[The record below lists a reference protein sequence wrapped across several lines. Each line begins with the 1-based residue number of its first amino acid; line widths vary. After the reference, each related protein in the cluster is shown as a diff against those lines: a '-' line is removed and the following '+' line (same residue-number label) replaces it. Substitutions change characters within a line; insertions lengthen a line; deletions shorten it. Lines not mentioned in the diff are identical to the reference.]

1 MLINALR
8 TLITSGRNKGIIRN
22 VHSEFAKPL
31 GKNYWRLWV
40 AHAVSNLGDGISQV
54 AYPWL
59 ASAVTRSPLLIAA
72 VAVASRLPWLVFTLP
87 AGVITDRF
95 DRRKIII
102 AMDITRAFLALLV
115 AVAVTFEVDTLP
127 ALDTVGSGIDLA
139 TNWFLYTVLIVT
151 ALLFGCAEVLRD
163 NSAQTFLPEVVE
175 ADQLESANGKLWSV
189 EFVTNSFVGPP
200 LGSFLIGIFVFL
212 PFYFDTATFF
222 VSAALIA
229 TLATIAR
236 PVKPQAEKKA
246 LNFRAEIKE
255 GFTWLW
261 KHELL
266 RPMAIILGCLNGL
279 GAITAATF
287 ILFAQEILDTS
298 VFIFAILGTAGAIGG
313 TVGGILGPKISAKL
327 GSGPSL
333 YLTLLSAPVIT
344 LIIGLTSSWQLFW
357 ALTAIG
363 TCFAVLWNV
372 ITVSLRQSII
382 PSHLLGRVNSVY
394 RFFAWGSLPIGT
406 LIGGALVDLVQLTG
420 DRELALRLPY
430 LLVTVAGLLL
440 FFFAAPRLTTAK
452 IESARKAAN

>member
-1 MLINALR
+1 MFKKKQ
-8 TLITSGRNKGIIRN
+8 KGKT
-22 VHSEFAKPL
+22 KPL
-31 GKNYWRLWV
+31 GKNYWRLWI

-102 AMDITRAFLALLV
+102 AMDITRAALALLV
-115 AVAVTFEVDTLP
+115 AVAVTFEVDNLP

-212 PFYFDTATFF
+212 PFYFDTVTFF

-246 LNFRAEIKE
+246 LNFRAELKE

-333 YLTLLSAPVIT
+333 YLTLLSAPIIT

-406 LIGGALVDLVQLTG
+406 LIGGALVDLAQLTG

-430 LLVTVAGLLL
+430 LLATVAGLLL

>member
-1 MLINALR
+1 VFKKKQ
-8 TLITSGRNKGIIRN
+8 KGKT
-22 VHSEFAKPL
+22 KPL
-31 GKNYWRLWV
+31 GKNYWRLWI

-102 AMDITRAFLALLV
+102 AMDITRAALALLV
-115 AVAVTFEVDTLP
+115 AVAVTFEVDNLP

-212 PFYFDTATFF
+212 PFYFDTVTFF

-246 LNFRAEIKE
+246 LNFRAELKE

-333 YLTLLSAPVIT
+333 YLTLLSAPIIT

-406 LIGGALVDLVQLTG
+406 LIGGALVDLAQLTG

-430 LLVTVAGLLL
+430 LLATVAGLLL

>member
-1 MLINALR
+1 VFKKRKKSN
-8 TLITSGRNKGIIRN
+8 T
-22 VHSEFAKPL
+22 KPL
-31 GKNYWRLWV
+31 GKNYWRLWF
-40 AHAVSNLGDGISQV
+40 AHGVSNLGDGVSQV

-59 ASAVTRSPLLIAA
+59 ASAVTRSPLLIAT
-72 VAVASRLPWLVFTLP
+72 VAVASRLPWLIFTLP

-102 AMDITRAFLALLV
+102 AMDITRAALAFLV
-115 AVAVTFEVDTLP
+115 AIAVTAQAGNLP
-127 ALDTVGSGIDLA
+127 ALDSIATSVNLQ

-175 ADQLESANGKLWSV
+175 EDQLENANGKLWSV
-189 EFVTNSFVGPP
+189 EFVTNSFIGPP
-200 LGSFLIGIFVFL
+200 LGSFLIGIFIFL
-212 PFYFDTATFF
+212 PFYFDTLTFF
-222 VSAALIA
+222 VSAALVA
-229 TLATIAR
+229 TLASVAR
-236 PVKPQAEKKA
+236 PIKEVTDKKPI
-246 LNFRAEIKE
+246 NFKAEIKE
-255 GFTWLW
+255 GFSWLW

-298 VFIFAILGTAGAIGG
+298 VFIFAILGTAGAVGG

-344 LIIGLTSSWQLFW
+344 LIIGLSSSWQLFW

-382 PSHLLGRVNSVY
+382 PTHLLGRVNSVY

-406 LIGGALVDLVQLTG
+406 LIGGALVDLFELTG
-420 DRELALRLPY
+420 DREFALRLPY
-430 LLVTVAGLLL
+430 LLVSVAGLLL

-452 IESARKAAN
+452 IEAARRAAK

>member
-1 MLINALR
+1 MFKKR
-8 TLITSGRNKGIIRN
+8 QKGTT
-22 VHSEFAKPL
+22 KPL

-40 AHAVSNLGDGISQV
+40 AHGVSNLGDGVSQV

-102 AMDITRAFLALLV
+102 AMDITRAALALLV
-115 AVAVTFEVDTLP
+115 AVAVTFEVDNLP

-163 NSAQTFLPEVVE
+163 NSAQTLMPDVVE
-175 ADQLESANGKLWSV
+175 ADQLESANGKLWSL
-189 EFVTNSFVGPP
+189 EFITNSFIGPP
-200 LGSFLIGIFVFL
+200 LGSFLIGLLVFL
-212 PFYFDTATFF
+212 PFYFDAATFF

-229 TLATIAR
+229 TLATTVR
-236 PVKPQAEKKA
+236 PVKVIDERKS
-246 LNFRAEIKE
+246 LNFKAEIKE
-255 GFTWLW
+255 GFAWLW

-266 RPMAIILGCLNGL
+266 RPMAIILGSLNAL

-287 ILFAQEILDTS
+287 ILFAQEILNTS

-333 YLTLLSAPVIT
+333 YLTLLSAPLMS
-344 LIIGLTSSWQLFW
+344 LIIGLNSSWQVFW
-357 ALTAIG
+357 ALSAIG

-406 LIGGALVDLVQLTG
+406 LIGGALVDLVELG
-420 DRELALRLPY
+420 ADREFALRLPY
-430 LLVTVAGLLL
+430 FLVAVAGLLL

-452 IESARKAAN
+452 IEAARAAGR

>member
-1 MLINALR
+1 MFKKR
-8 TLITSGRNKGIIRN
+8 QKGKTK
-22 VHSEFAKPL
+22 AL

-115 AVAVTFEVDTLP
+115 AVAVTFEVDNLP

-200 LGSFLIGIFVFL
+200 LGSFLIGVFVFL

-420 DRELALRLPY
+420 DREFALRLPY

-452 IESARKAAN
+452 IEAARAAAK

>member
-1 MLINALR
+1 MFKKRKKSN
-8 TLITSGRNKGIIRN
+8 T
-22 VHSEFAKPL
+22 KPL
-31 GKNYWRLWV
+31 GKNYWRLWF
-40 AHAVSNLGDGISQV
+40 AHGVSNLGDGVSQV

-59 ASAVTRSPLLIAA
+59 ASAVTRSPLLIAT
-72 VAVASRLPWLVFTLP
+72 VAVASRLPWLIFTLP

-102 AMDITRAFLALLV
+102 AMDITRAALAFLV
-115 AVAVTFEVDTLP
+115 AIAVTAQAGNLP
-127 ALDTVGSGIDLA
+127 ALDSIATSVNLQ
-139 TNWFLYTVLIVT
+139 TNWFLYTVLVVT

-175 ADQLESANGKLWSV
+175 EDQLENANGKLWSV
-189 EFVTNSFVGPP
+189 EFVTNSFIGPP
-200 LGSFLIGIFVFL
+200 LGSFLIGIFIFL
-212 PFYFDTATFF
+212 PFYFDTLTFF
-222 VSAALIA
+222 VSAALVA
-229 TLATIAR
+229 TLASVAR
-236 PVKPQAEKKA
+236 PIKEVTDKKPI
-246 LNFRAEIKE
+246 NFKAEIKE
-255 GFTWLW
+255 GFSWLW

-298 VFIFAILGTAGAIGG
+298 VFIFAILGTAGAVGG
-313 TVGGILGPKISAKL
+313 TVGGILGPKISARF

-333 YLTLLSAPVIT
+333 YLTLLSAPLIT
-344 LIIGLTSSWQLFW
+344 LIIGLSSSWQLFW

-382 PSHLLGRVNSVY
+382 PTHLLGRVNSVY

-406 LIGGALVDLVQLTG
+406 LIGGALVDLFELTG
-420 DRELALRLPY
+420 DREFALRLPY
-430 LLVTVAGLLL
+430 LLVSVAGLLL

-452 IESARKAAN
+452 IEAARKAAR

>member
-1 MLINALR
+1 MFKKR
-8 TLITSGRNKGIIRN
+8 QKGKT
-22 VHSEFAKPL
+22 KPL

-115 AVAVTFEVDTLP
+115 AVAVTFEVDNLP

-420 DRELALRLPY
+420 DREFALRLPY